1 MLIYRNNKKR
11 CMKKLFVVLAILF
24 IGILLAGCTSQP
36 PAPVVTPT
44 PTPVPTTAPQVR
56 GCYAVIADD
65 PQFSVLGTALRAA
78 KLDTAFDNGSFT
90 ILAPTDNAFAQLP
103 NGTLTTLLKDP
114 EGKLKQLLLGH
125 VINKTL
131 YSVDVAKLNEATTM
145 QGTVLKINTT
155 DGVTIGGAKVTKT
168 DVVCKNGVI
177 QVVDRVIVPP
187 VTVITATPT
196 PTPSPTP
203 QPSVTITFTRDLTIM
218 PSTTVYIPVG
228 GKVIW
233 KNNDPLKPHGIA
245 ALDNPDPASLKYF
258 GNGSAQNIPYGKT
271 IEVTFD
277 KVGRYNYKTVFQPET
292 TGQVIVTSK

>member
-1 MLIYRNNKKR
+1 
-11 CMKKLFVVLAILF
+11 MKKLFVVLAILF

-228 GKVIW
+228 GKVVW
-233 KNNDPLKPHGIA
+233 KNDDPMKPHGIA

>member
-56 GCYAVIADD
+56 SCYAVVAED

-78 KLDTAFDNGSFT
+78 KLETAFDNGSFT
-90 ILAPTDNAFAQLP
+90 ILAPTDTAFAQLP
-103 NGTLTTLLKDP
+103 NGTLASLLKDP
-114 EGKLKQLLLGH
+114 EGQLKQILLNH
-125 VINKTL
+125 VINQPVMAAEVVKL
-131 YSVDVAKLNEATTM
+131 GEAKTM

-168 DVVCKNGVI
+168 DIVCKNGVI
-177 QVVDRVIVPP
+177 HVVDRVILPP
-187 VTVITATPT
+187 VTVKTATPT

-218 PSTTVYIPVG
+218 PSTTVYVVAG
-228 GKVIW
+228 GKVVW
-233 KNNDPLKPHGIA
+233 KNDDPFKPHGIA
-245 ALDNPDPASLKYF
+245 ALNNPDPASLKYF
-258 GNGSAQNIPYGKT
+258 GNGSAQNIPYGGS
-271 IEVTFD
+271 ISVTFD
-277 KVGRYNYKTVFQPET
+277 KVGRYDYKTVFQPET
-292 TGQVIVTSK
+292 TGTVIVTK